1 MKKLLLGIS
10 ITFTLL
16 VTVRCGSNNVTTEDL
31 KAHDWIA
38 KTDGEDPDMTM
49 TFSDHVIKIGIDT
62 SSLKSTSTNE
72 WEKIG
77 EDFATSL
84 MDNITYSVEYTLEKN
99 ELKMQDVEDENATT
113 YYKLEK
119 DDENIIF
126 TPIEDKNDKGKG
138 SKFTLEPYEKPKKKD
153 SSSSV
158 ALAKTSSTIESYS
171 SSSREKTSESK
182 LILEESANS
191 QIATN
196 EETSENYYEPVSE
209 KENNVVEP
217 STSNVKKAPQSQ
229 SQAQVEE
236 YTTVLKGETPDQI
249 ASRVGIS
256 VDQLFNLN
264 GMAPNNYMLYPGDT
278 LRVK

>member
-1 MKKLLLGIS
+1 MKKILLGIS

-16 VTVRCGSNNVTTEDL
+16 VTVGCGSNNVTTEDL

-119 DDENIIF
+119 ITKI
-126 TPIEDKNDKGKG
+126 
-138 SKFTLEPYEKPKKKD
+138 
-153 SSSSV
+153 SS
-158 ALAKTSSTIESYS
+158 LPLLKTRMI
-171 SSSREKTSESK
+171 K
-182 LILEESANS
+182 
-191 QIATN
+191 
-196 EETSENYYEPVSE
+196 E
-209 KENNVVEP
+209 KEV
-217 STSNVKKAPQSQ
+217 S
-229 SQAQVEE
+229 
-236 YTTVLKGETPDQI
+236 L
-249 ASRVGIS
+249 
-256 VDQLFNLN
+256 L
-264 GMAPNNYMLYPGDT
+264 
-278 LRVK
+278 